1 MLIYLEICRCQYCQD
16 QSANTPRLCDGQFGW
31 HTHIESHS
39 WEHGIMIKSVLI
51 QNTRQLTK
59 PVLYS
64 SKTKHGFGGIFQQ
77 WLLFDKVEKLLDN
90 WLKWNL
96 FQKLDWILG
105 ARLLLDYYNHIN
117 YNINYTHPKSG
128 LNTEGS
134 IIRPVEQK
142 EDIRVGPVPTEV
154 KVEWD
159 TGRKNS
165 GNFGSCVKVKN
176 NWATLTYFG
185 LAHN

>member
-1 MLIYLEICRCQYCQD
+1 M
-16 QSANTPRLCDGQFGW
+16 
-31 HTHIESHS
+31 
-39 WEHGIMIKSVLI
+39 
-51 QNTRQLTK
+51 
-59 PVLYS
+59 
-64 SKTKHGFGGIFQQ
+64 
-77 WLLFDKVEKLLDN
+77 
-90 WLKWNL
+90 
-96 FQKLDWILG
+96 G

-185 LAHN
+185 LARN